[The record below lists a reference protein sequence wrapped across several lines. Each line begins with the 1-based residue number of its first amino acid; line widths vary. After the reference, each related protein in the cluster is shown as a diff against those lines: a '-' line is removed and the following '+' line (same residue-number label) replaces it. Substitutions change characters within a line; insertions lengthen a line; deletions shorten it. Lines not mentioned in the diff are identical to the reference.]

1 MENLQ
6 ERFWQIIQICLEQ
19 YSNDILSELE
29 DLLISQDRIIKME
42 EILET
47 KPNKETI
54 IKKIKELKAT

>member
-54 IKKIKELKAT
+54 IKKIRELKAT